1 MLKVGLSTNAK
12 ARPVRPRSVTLTVA
26 DSGPVWR
33 FAHFAY
39 QPTGWLRPRGRIC
52 DCVPVTHTPREIVAT
67 VALGLPAVLGAGV
80 FAGFAPAAQLAGW
93 WVLPALLLAA
103 AVALCSAFSTA
114 DQSRAYPDV
123 GGGYGYVRAQ
133 LGVWPARM
141 TASAHLLGRFA
152 MAAAVA
158 SMFGAYVVPDQ
169 PMIGALVLLAGTAL
183 LGAAGVRFGAG
194 VSVLA
199 SLVVLGALALV
210 VASSYSIAPVPSA
223 GETGDVNELVGVAGL
238 MFMAFAGF
246 ERITAPNRGERPH
259 STAVLK
265 IAIPVLIGL
274 SLVVYLAV
282 GGAVLRQLGSA
293 RLALSPAPLRDALAA
308 ADASALVPL
317 VQIGAAVAGVAAL
330 HFVLASAHR
339 TLTALGED
347 GDLPTRL
354 KPGALSLVVVVA
366 SALAVV
372 LTPMALALAVA
383 ACATLFYYAF
393 TNASARVLLQND
405 RTWPMRTA
413 CLGLGLSVLLT
424 MSLPVPA
431 LLISL
436 AGLGAGT
443 GLIGL
448 TASLRGRRAAS
459 RQRTPQAQ

>member
-1 MLKVGLSTNAK
+1 M
-12 ARPVRPRSVTLTVA
+12 
-26 DSGPVWR
+26 
-33 FAHFAY
+33 
-39 QPTGWLRPRGRIC
+39 
-52 DCVPVTHTPREIVAT
+52 THKPREIVVT

-80 FAGFAPAAQLAGW
+80 FAGFAPAASLAGW
-93 WVLPALLLAA
+93 WLLPALAISA
-103 AVALCSAFSTA
+103 FAALCSAFSTA

-141 TASAHLLGRFA
+141 TASAHLLGRCA

-158 SMFGAYVVPDQ
+158 LMFGAYVVPDQ
-169 PMIGALVLLAGTAL
+169 PVI
-183 LGAAGVRFGAG
+183 
-194 VSVLA
+194 
-199 SLVVLGALALV
+199 GALALV
-210 VASSYSIAPVPSA
+210 VATALLGAVGFRFTAGVSVLVSVVVLGVLALVVASSFSIPPVPSA
-223 GETGDVNELVGVAGL
+223 GETGTVNELVGVAAL
-238 MFMAFAGF
+238 MFMAFTGF
-246 ERITAPNRGERPH
+246 ERITAPYRGEQPH
-259 STAVLK
+259 SPSTLK
-265 IAIPVLIGL
+265 VAIPVLIGL
-274 SLVVYLAV
+274 SFVVYLAV
-282 GGAVLRQLGSA
+282 GAGVLRQLGST

-317 VQIGAAVAGVAAL
+317 VQIAAAVAGVAAL

-339 TLTALGED
+339 TLTGLVED

-354 KPGALSLVVVVA
+354 KSGAVSLIVVVGCA
-366 SALAVV
+366 TAVV
-372 LTPMALALAVA
+372 LMPMATALGVA

-413 CLGLGLSVLLT
+413 CLGLGLSVLLA
-424 MSLPVPA
+424 MSTPVPA

-448 TASLRGRRAAS
+448 TASLRASLKGKRAAS
-459 RQRTPQAQ
+459 RQHTPQGR

>member
-1 MLKVGLSTNAK
+1 M
-12 ARPVRPRSVTLTVA
+12 
-26 DSGPVWR
+26 
-33 FAHFAY
+33 
-39 QPTGWLRPRGRIC
+39 
-52 DCVPVTHTPREIVAT
+52 THTPREIVAS

-80 FAGFAPAAQLAGW
+80 FAGFAPAAKLAGW
-93 WVLPALLLAA
+93 WVLPALLIA
-103 AVALCSAFSTA
+103 AVAALCSAFSTA

-141 TASAHLLGRFA
+141 TASAHLLGRCA

-158 SMFGAYVVPDQ
+158 LMFGAYVVPDR
-169 PMIGALVLLAGTAL
+169 PIIGALVLVVGTAL
-183 LGAAGVRFGAG
+183 LGAVGFRFGTG
-194 VSVLA
+194 ISVVA
-199 SLVVLGALALV
+199 SIVVLGVLALV
-210 VASSYSIAPVPSA
+210 VAASFSIAPVPSS

-246 ERITAPNRGERPH
+246 ERITTPHRGEQPH
-259 STAVLK
+259 STAASRV
-265 IAIPVLIGL
+265 AIPVLIGL

-282 GGAVLRQLGSA
+282 GAGVLRQLGSA
-293 RLALSPAPLRDALAA
+293 RLALSPAPLRDALVA
-308 ADASALVPL
+308 ADADAVVPL

-339 TLTALGED
+339 TLTGLAED

-354 KPGALSLVVVVA
+354 KPGALSFVVVVS

-372 LTPMALALAVA
+372 LMPMALALGVA

-448 TASLRGRRAAS
+448 TASLRGKRAAS
-459 RQRTPQAQ
+459 RLRTPQARTPDRS

>member
-1 MLKVGLSTNAK
+1 
-12 ARPVRPRSVTLTVA
+12 
-26 DSGPVWR
+26 
-33 FAHFAY
+33 
-39 QPTGWLRPRGRIC
+39 
-52 DCVPVTHTPREIVAT
+52 VTHTPREIVAS

-80 FAGFAPAAQLAGW
+80 FAGFAPAAGLAGW
-93 WVLPALLLAA
+93 WVLPALAISA
-103 AVALCSAFSTA
+103 FAALCSAFSTA

-158 SMFGAYVVPDQ
+158 LMFGAYVVPDQ
-169 PMIGALVLLAGTAL
+169 PVIGALALVVATAL
-183 LGAAGVRFGAG
+183 LGAVGFRFTAG
-194 VSVLA
+194 VSALV
-199 SLVVLGALALV
+199 SLVVLGVLALV

-223 GETGDVNELVGVAGL
+223 GETGTVNELVGVAGL

-246 ERITAPNRGERPH
+246 ERITAPHRGERQH
-259 STAVLK
+259 SPAALK

-274 SLVVYLAV
+274 SFVVYLAV
-282 GGAVLRQLGSA
+282 GAGVLRQLGSA

-339 TLTALGED
+339 TLTGLVED

-354 KPGALSLVVVVA
+354 KPAALTLVLVVGSV
-366 SALAVV
+366 LAVV
-372 LTPMALALAVA
+372 LMPMATALAVG
-383 ACATLFYYAF
+383 ACGTLFYYAF

-413 CLGLGLSVLLT
+413 CLGLGLSVLLA

-431 LLISL
+431 MLISI

-448 TASLRGRRAAS
+448 TASLRGKRAAS
-459 RQRTPQAQ
+459 RQRTPQAR

>member
-1 MLKVGLSTNAK
+1 
-12 ARPVRPRSVTLTVA
+12 
-26 DSGPVWR
+26 
-33 FAHFAY
+33 
-39 QPTGWLRPRGRIC
+39 
-52 DCVPVTHTPREIVAT
+52 VTHTPREIVAT

-80 FAGFAPAAQLAGW
+80 FAGFAPAAGLAGW
-93 WVLPALLLAA
+93 WVLPALAISA
-103 AVALCSAFSTA
+103 FAALCSAFSTA

-141 TASAHLLGRFA
+141 TASAHLLGRCA

-158 SMFGAYVVPDQ
+158 LMFGAYVVPDR
-169 PMIGALVLLAGTAL
+169 PVVGAVALIVATAL
-183 LGAAGVRFGAG
+183 LGAAGFRFTTG
-194 VSVLA
+194 VSVLV
-199 SLVVLGALALV
+199 SLVVLGVLALV
-210 VASSYSIAPVPSA
+210 VASSFSIAPVPSA
-223 GETGDVNELVGVAGL
+223 GETGTVNELVGVAGL

-246 ERITAPNRGERPH
+246 ERITAPHRGERPH
-259 STAVLK
+259 PASVLK
-265 IAIPVLIGL
+265 VAIPVLIGL
-274 SLVVYLAV
+274 SFVVYLAV
-282 GGAVLRQLGSA
+282 GAGVLRQLGSA

-339 TLTALGED
+339 TLTGLAED

-354 KPGALSLVVVVA
+354 KPGAFTLAVVVG
-366 SALAVV
+366 SALAAT
-372 LTPMALALAVA
+372 LMPMAIALGVA

-413 CLGLGLSVLLT
+413 CLGLGLSVLLA
-424 MSLPVPA
+424 MSTPVPA
-431 LLISL
+431 LLLSL

-448 TASLRGRRAAS
+448 TASLRGKRAAS
-459 RQRTPQAQ
+459 RQHTPPVRTPDRS

>member
-1 MLKVGLSTNAK
+1 M
-12 ARPVRPRSVTLTVA
+12 
-26 DSGPVWR
+26 
-33 FAHFAY
+33 
-39 QPTGWLRPRGRIC
+39 
-52 DCVPVTHTPREIVAT
+52 THTPREIVVT

-80 FAGFAPAAQLAGW
+80 FAGFAPAAGLAGW
-93 WVLPALLLAA
+93 WLLPALAISALA
-103 AVALCSAFSTA
+103 ALCSAFSTA
-114 DQSRAYPDV
+114 DQSRAYPDAA
-123 GGGYGYVRAQ
+123 GGYGYVRAQ
-133 LGVWPARM
+133 LGIWPARM
-141 TASAHLLGRFA
+141 TASAHLVGRCA

-158 SMFGAYVVPDQ
+158 LMFGAYVVPDQ
-169 PMIGALVLLAGTAL
+169 PMIGALALVVATAL
-183 LGAAGVRFGAG
+183 LGAVGFRFTVG
-194 VSVLA
+194 VSVLV
-199 SLVVLGALALV
+199 SLVVLGVLALV
-210 VASSYSIAPVPSA
+210 VASSFSIEPVPSA
-223 GETGDVNELVGVAGL
+223 GETGAVNELVGVAGL

-246 ERITAPNRGERPH
+246 ERISAPHRGEQPH
-259 STAVLK
+259 SPSVLK

-274 SLVVYLAV
+274 SFAVYLAV
-282 GGAVLRQLGSA
+282 GAGVLRQLGGA

-308 ADASALVPL
+308 ADASALMPL

-339 TLTALGED
+339 TLTGLAED

-354 KPGALSLVVVVA
+354 KPGVLSLVLVVA
-366 SALAVV
+366 AALV
-372 LTPMALALAVA
+372 TALMPIATALGVA

-413 CLGLGLSVLLT
+413 CLGLGLSVLLA

-448 TASLRGRRAAS
+448 TASLRTSLKGKRAAS
-459 RQRTPQAQ
+459 PQHTPQAR

>member
-1 MLKVGLSTNAK
+1 M
-12 ARPVRPRSVTLTVA
+12 VT
-26 DSGPVWR
+26 
-33 FAHFAY
+33 
-39 QPTGWLRPRGRIC
+39 TGWRIC
-52 DCVPVTHTPREIVAT
+52 DCVRVTHTPREIVAS

-80 FAGFAPAAQLAGW
+80 FAGFAPAAGLAGW
-93 WVLPALLLAA
+93 WVLPALAISA
-103 AVALCSAFSTA
+103 FAALCSAFSTA

-141 TASAHLLGRFA
+141 TASAHLLGRCA

-158 SMFGAYVVPDQ
+158 LMFGAYVVPDQ
-169 PMIGALVLLAGTAL
+169 PLI
-183 LGAAGVRFGAG
+183 
-194 VSVLA
+194 
-199 SLVVLGALALV
+199 GALALV
-210 VASSYSIAPVPSA
+210 VATALLGAVGFRFTAGVSVLVSLVVLGVLALVVAASFSIAPVPSA
-223 GETGDVNELVGVAGL
+223 GEAGTVNELVGVAGL
-238 MFMAFAGF
+238 MFMAFTGF
-246 ERITAPNRGERPH
+246 EHITAPHRGERQH
-259 STAVLK
+259 SPAALK

-274 SLVVYLAV
+274 SFVVYLAV
-282 GGAVLRQLGSA
+282 GAGVLRQLGSA

-339 TLTALGED
+339 TLTGLVED

-354 KPGALSLVVVVA
+354 KPAALMLVAVVGSV
-366 SALAVV
+366 LAVV
-372 LTPMALALAVA
+372 LMPMATALAVG

-413 CLGLGLSVLLT
+413 CLGLGLSVLLA

-431 LLISL
+431 MLISI

-448 TASLRGRRAAS
+448 TASLRGKRAAS
-459 RQRTPQAQ
+459 RQRTPQAR

>member
-1 MLKVGLSTNAK
+1 M
-12 ARPVRPRSVTLTVA
+12 
-26 DSGPVWR
+26 
-33 FAHFAY
+33 
-39 QPTGWLRPRGRIC
+39 
-52 DCVPVTHTPREIVAT
+52 THTPREIVVT

-80 FAGFAPAAQLAGW
+80 FAGFAPAAGLAGW
-93 WVLPALLLAA
+93 WTLPALAISA
-103 AVALCSAFSTA
+103 FAALCSAFSTA

-141 TASAHLLGRFA
+141 TASAHLLGRCA

-158 SMFGAYVVPDQ
+158 LMFGAYVVPDR
-169 PMIGALVLLAGTAL
+169 PLIGALALLVATAL
-183 LGAAGVRFGAG
+183 LGAAGFRFTAG
-194 VSVLA
+194 VSVLV
-199 SLVVLGALALV
+199 SLVVLGVLALV
-210 VASSYSIAPVPSA
+210 VASSFSIAPVPSA
-223 GETGDVNELVGVAGL
+223 GETGTANELVGVAGL

-246 ERITAPNRGERPH
+246 ERITAPHRGERPH
-259 STAVLK
+259 SASVLR

-282 GGAVLRQLGSA
+282 GAGVLRQLGSA
-293 RLALSPAPLRDALAA
+293 RLALSPAPLRDALVA

-317 VQIGAAVAGVAAL
+317 VQIAAAVAGVAAL
-330 HFVLASAHR
+330 HFVLLSAHR
-339 TLTALGED
+339 TLTGLVED

-354 KPGALSLVVVVA
+354 KPGVLMLVVVA
-366 SALAVV
+366 GSALAT
-372 LTPMALALAVA
+372 LLPMSLALGVA

-413 CLGLGLSVLLT
+413 CLGLGLSVLLA
-424 MSLPVPA
+424 MSTPVPA
-431 LLISL
+431 LLVSL

-448 TASLRGRRAAS
+448 IATLRGKRAAS
-459 RQRTPQAQ
+459 RQHTPQAR